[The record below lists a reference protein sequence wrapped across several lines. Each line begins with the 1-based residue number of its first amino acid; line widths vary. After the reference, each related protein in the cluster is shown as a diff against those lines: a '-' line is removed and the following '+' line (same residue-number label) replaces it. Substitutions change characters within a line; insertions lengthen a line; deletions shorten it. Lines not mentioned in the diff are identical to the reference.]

1 MELQKLHA
9 KNTKRTDEVGRTQL
23 ADEMTPKRR
32 YDTQV
37 PTINQ
42 VKRGDG
48 GIYKEKFISL
58 IKHQQIVNK
67 LCSL

>member
-42 VKRGDG
+42 VERGDG
-48 GIYKEKFISL
+48 GI
-58 IKHQQIVNK
+58 
-67 LCSL
+67 